1 MSDTP
6 IDVPYYRGPQ
16 KLQDILA
23 VVQRPGDFFV
33 HGSLDAPVPRIDVD
47 GVGTL
52 SFPLPD
58 TQAASL
64 IAQCERAPYGRG
76 TETIIDTSIRRVW
89 QLAPQNVA
97 IGGKS
102 WAATLERILATVATG
117 LGYADKNVAA
127 DLYKLLVYDKG
138 AFFKEHRDTEKADG
152 MFGTL
157 LIVLPSMHAGGEL
170 TIRHAGREAVLALN
184 SSEVSELTFAAF
196 YADCEH
202 EVLPVTQGNRLCLVY
217 NLIRRE
223 QRASDERQSLVTPN
237 HEEAIAA
244 TTEMLGDFFTGD
256 NTPRKLAWLLEHQ
269 YSPGGLS
276 FAALKNADAARAQ
289 VLRAAAARADC
300 ALHLGIVHIEEYGP
314 AEIVNFDLGQPY
326 SWDVDYGSAE
336 GEIANSDDYKVL
348 EVLDGWQY
356 VDQWVG
362 IDDEAVDFGQI
373 PLDDGEVLPAGA
385 LDRELPDKHRIMEAT
400 GNEGASFERS
410 YHRAALVIWPG
421 ERFVDVLLQTGTPAA
436 LAYLENRVEAA
447 ASTDERPAVLDEAGK
462 VIATWERE
470 IACKQD
476 SFVLYGDL
484 DFDDEEWEDDLYE
497 EEDPYEEEVSFEDG
511 TGKDAERSRMVAL
524 LARLADAGLL
534 ERFISAVITKR
545 FDGSEAI
552 ALAEAAH
559 VLDTA
564 RCGKVFLPL
573 VVNNFRSAPGGCVT
587 LFLQLIR
594 GWCTPLTPDRKTVL
608 HELGAAI
615 VDGLRK
621 LDSGSPPRK
630 KDRRSKAQCAGSV
643 WSEALA
649 QLFEG
654 LAMLNAT
661 RLRDDA
667 CTAVVTNGEIFEPG
681 TVIVPALQL
690 LHERGQAV
698 VGDSAAER
706 LWLHAADSL
715 LAKTESPPAP
725 PKDWRQIVEIACRC
739 ADCRTLERFAEDST
753 RQSHRFSVR
762 KDRRK
767 HLHWQIQK
775 HRLDMT
781 HVTERKGRPYTLVC
795 EKTRWGYER
804 DCKAY
809 EERLAALAELTT
821 LASNGKGE
829 IAVRLQQAAAARER
843 GLTGGG
849 AGRGSIKNDS

>member
-16 KLQDILA
+16 ELQDILA
-23 VVQRPGDFFV
+23 AVQRPGDFFV
-33 HGSLDAPVPRIDVD
+33 HGSLDGPVPRIDVD

-89 QLAPQNVA
+89 QLAPQKVA
-97 IGGKS
+97 VGGKS
-102 WAATLERILATVATG
+102 WATTLERVLAMVAAG
-117 LGYADKNVAA
+117 LGYADKNVSA
-127 DLYKLLVYDKG
+127 DLYKLLVYDEG
-138 AFFKEHRDTEKADG
+138 AFFKAHRDTEKADG

-157 LIVLPSMHAGGEL
+157 LIVLPSMHAGGDL
-170 TIRHAGREAVLALN
+170 MIRHAGREAVLALN

-223 QRASDERQSLVTPN
+223 QRKTDERQSLVAPN
-237 HEEAIAA
+237 HEDAIAA
-244 TTEMLGDFFTGD
+244 SAEMLGNFFTGD
-256 NTPRKLAWLLEHQ
+256 NAPRKLAWLLEHQ

-289 VLRAAAARADC
+289 VLRAAAARAGC

-314 AEIVNFDLGQPY
+314 AEIVNFNLGQSY
-326 SWDVDYGSAE
+326 SWDVDYGD
-336 GEIANSDDYKVL
+336 GEHEVASSEDYEVL

-356 VDQWVG
+356 VDEWVG

-385 LDRELPDKHRIMEAT
+385 LDREPPDKQRVTEAT

-421 ERFVDVLLQTGTPAA
+421 ERFVDVLLQAGTPAA
-436 LAYLENRVEAA
+436 LAYLEDRVEAA
-447 ASTDERPAVLDEAGK
+447 ASTAERPAVIDEASK
-462 VIATWERE
+462 VIAAWEIETARE
-470 IACKQD
+470 ED
-476 SFVLYGDL
+476 SLAMYSAPY
-484 DFDDEEWEDDLYE
+484 FDDEEWEEDLYE
-497 EEDPYEEEVSFEDG
+497 EEVSYLYEEEVSFEEG
-511 TGKDAERSRMVAL
+511 TGEGAERSRMVTL
-524 LARLADAGLL
+524 LARLADADLL
-534 ERFISAVITKR
+534 ERFIRAVITKR

-552 ALAEAAH
+552 VLAEAVH
-559 VLDTA
+559 VLDAA
-564 RCGKVFLPL
+564 RCGKIFLPL
-573 VVNNFRSAPGGCVT
+573 VASNFRVAPGGCAT
-587 LFLQLIR
+587 LFLHLVR

-615 VDGLRK
+615 VNGLQR
-621 LDSGSPPRK
+621 LDSGSPPRQ
-630 KDRRSKAQCAGSV
+630 KDRRIEAQRAGSV
-643 WSEALA
+643 WPETLA

-654 LAMLNAT
+654 LAMLDAT
-661 RLRDDA
+661 RLRDNA
-667 CTAVVTNGEIFEPG
+667 CTAVVANGEIFEPG
-681 TVIVPALQL
+681 TVVVPALKL
-690 LHERGQAV
+690 LHERGHAV
-698 VGDSAAER
+698 VGDAAAER
-706 LWLHAADSL
+706 LWLHTADSL
-715 LAKTESPPAP
+715 LARTEHPPAP
-725 PKDWRQIVEIACRC
+725 PEDWRQIVEVACRC
-739 ADCRTLERFAEDST
+739 ADCRTLKSFAEDPT

-767 HLHWQIQK
+767 HLHRQIQK
-775 HRLDMT
+775 YRLDMT

-795 EKTRWGYER
+795 EKTRWSYER
-804 DCKAY
+804 QCKAY
-809 EERLAALAELTT
+809 EERLAALAELAT

-829 IAVRLQQAAAARER
+829 IAVRLQRIATTHER
-843 GLTGGG
+843 GLT
-849 AGRGSIKNDS
+849 ADDSGLPSGT